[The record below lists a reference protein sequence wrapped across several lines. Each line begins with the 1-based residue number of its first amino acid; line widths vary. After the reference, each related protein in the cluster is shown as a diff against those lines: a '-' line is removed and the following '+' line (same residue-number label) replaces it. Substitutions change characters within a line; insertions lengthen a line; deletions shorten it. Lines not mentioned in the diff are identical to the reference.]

1 MSNHDNQGDENDHGN
16 RPKPSG
22 FASYIRIFSYV
33 DRSSWALYSTAFIAA
48 IGAGAALPL
57 MNLVFGR
64 FVTTFNGFAS
74 GGVSPDDYMAEV
86 SRYALYFIYL
96 FIARFLLIYT
106 HTVLVSIGA
115 IRATKAL
122 RMDFLQSLLRQDM
135 TFFDSEEAGSPSV
148 KVTTN
153 GNLVTNGISE
163 RLTVF
168 VQSCSTFVAAFVVA
182 FIVQWKLT
190 LITLGIVPTI
200 VIVTGICM
208 TIEVKSENKLLDI
221 FSRASL
227 VAEEVFSSITTV
239 HAFWLQPTM
248 ARRYEK
254 FLADMERVGKKKS
267 PNYGVLFATQFFSVY
282 SGYGLAFWQGIR
294 MFARGEID
302 EPGAVVTVIMAVVLA
317 ATSLTQIAPQIITIT
332 KAATAAD
339 ELFRIIDK
347 TSAID
352 PLSSAEPVPE
362 KCVGELELKALEFAY
377 PSRPD
382 VKVLSGLNLKIPAG
396 KTTALV
402 GASGS
407 GKSTIVGLLDRWYD
421 PAAGLIQF
429 DGRDIQN
436 INLAWLRTQIR
447 LVQQEPVLFSG
458 TIIDNVAFGLEGTA
472 HANASYEEK
481 LALVKAACQDANAH
495 DFIERL
501 PQQYETWIGERART
515 LSGGQK
521 QRIAIARSIIS
532 RPSVLLLD
540 EATSALDSKAEK
552 AVQDALD
559 RISVG
564 RTTVI
569 IAHKL
574 STVQKAHNIAVM
586 SAGRVVEQG
595 THQDLIA
602 ADGAY
607 ASLVRAQ
614 DLEKVKGKSTERPE
628 PEGEWIEEKEGAE
641 PPAPLSPHRSRS
653 IVAESV
659 EGSARALE
667 KETMGY
673 GIVRCVWLLILDQP
687 ELWRFYGIIAFLCV
701 LGGGTYPAQAV
712 IFAQTLQIFQLS
724 GDEAIRLGDF
734 WALMFFVVAVANFV
748 VYFILGWL
756 ANIIIQKVSRK
767 YRREL
772 FRNTMK
778 QDVVFFDL
786 QQNATGGICARL
798 LTNAS
803 NLNDLLG
810 INSGLILISL
820 VTVISVSVLGI
831 VYGWKLGLVCVFGAL
846 PPIVMSG
853 FLRIRLEVKLEE
865 DTSERFASSAALA
878 TEAVSAIR
886 TVASLTLENKMLALY
901 RERLDVVAKKSAK
914 ALTLTM
920 LWYAFSQSVNFLSM
934 ALGFW
939 YGGLLVSTGEYTN
952 VQFFV
957 VFIAVVLG
965 GENAATLFQYT
976 MSMTGATASANYIFW
991 LRRRVPSVDNS
1002 FTDDENDTQ
1011 GDASQDSPGN
1021 DAIGVHC
1028 QALEFAYPSRPQS
1041 KVISGVDINIQPA
1054 RFVAFVGPSGCGKST
1069 MVSLLS
1075 RFIDPTSG
1083 SIAMDGHPIHEL
1095 EPQAHRRRLALVQQE
1110 PVLYQGSVRENIAMG
1125 LAESKDAT
1133 ETQIE
1138 KACRDANILDFVS
1151 SLPEGLGTD
1160 VGTRGARLSGG
1171 QRQRVAI
1178 ARALIRNPK
1187 ALLLDE
1193 ATSALDTESERLVQA
1208 ALYEAA
1214 RDGKRTTIAVAHRL
1228 STVRDADCIFV
1239 FQSGE
1244 ITEMGSHVELME
1256 KKGVYFEMCKGQ
1268 VLDRA
1273 LA

>member
-1 MSNHDNQGDENDHGN
+1 MSNHDNQSDENDYRD

-33 DRSSWALYSTAFIAA
+33 DRSSWVLYSTAFIAA

-74 GGVSPDDYMAEV
+74 GGVNPDDYMAEV
-86 SRYALYFIYL
+86 SRYA
-96 FIARFLLIYT
+96 FLLIYT

-115 IRATKAL
+115 IRTTKAL
-122 RMDFLQSLLRQDM
+122 RMDFLESLLRQDM
-135 TFFDSEEAGSPSV
+135 TFFDSEETGSPSV

-168 VQSCSTFVAAFVVA
+168 VQSCSTFVVAFVVA
-182 FIVQWKLT
+182 FVVQWKLT

-208 TIEVKSENKLLDI
+208 TIEVKSENKLMDI

-248 ARRYEK
+248 ARRYEE
-254 FLADMERVGKKKS
+254 FLADVERVGKKKS

-302 EPGAVVTVIMAVVLA
+302 EPGAIVTVIMAVVLA

-339 ELFRIIDK
+339 EMFHIIDK
-347 TSAID
+347 ISAID

-382 VKVLSGLNLKIPAG
+382 VKVLSGLDLKIPAG

-407 GKSTIVGLLDRWYD
+407 GKSTIVGLLERWYD

-472 HANASYEEK
+472 HANASHEEK
-481 LALVKAACQDANAH
+481 LALVKSACQDANAH
-495 DFIERL
+495 NFIERL

-559 RISVG
+559 KISVG
-564 RTTVI
+564 RTTVV

-586 SAGRVVEQG
+586 SAGRVIEQG

-607 ASLVRAQ
+607 ASLIRAQ
-614 DLEKVKGKSTERPE
+614 DLEKAKGKSTEQPE
-628 PEGEWIEEKEGAE
+628 PEGKWIEQKEGAE
-641 PPAPLSPHRSRS
+641 LPAPLSPHRSRS

-659 EGSARALE
+659 EGSSRALG

-673 GIVRCVWLLILDQP
+673 GVVRCVLLLIRDQP
-687 ELWRFYGIIAFLCV
+687 ELWRFYGIAAFLCV

-712 IFAQTLQIFQLS
+712 IFAHTLQIFQLS

-734 WALMFFVVAVANFV
+734 WALMFFVVALANFV

-772 FRNTMK
+772 FGNTMK
-778 QDVVFFDL
+778 QDVGFFDL
-786 QQNATGGICARL
+786 PQNATGAICARL

-820 VTVISVSVLGI
+820 VTIVSVSVLGI

-846 PPIVMSG
+846 PPIATSG
-853 FLRIRLEVKLEE
+853 ILRIRLEVKLEE

-914 ALTLTM
+914 ALTFTM

-934 ALGFW
+934 SLGFW

-991 LRRRVPSVDNS
+991 LRQRVPSIDNS
-1002 FTDDENDTQ
+1002 FTDDNDTQ
-1011 GDASQDSPGN
+1011 GYTSQDPPGN
-1021 DAIGVHC
+1021 DAIGVDC

-1041 KVISGVDINIQPA
+1041 KVISGVDIKIQPA

-1069 MVSLLS
+1069 MISLLS

-1083 SIAMDGHPIHEL
+1083 SIVMDGRPIHEL

-1110 PVLYQGSVRENIAMG
+1110 PVLYQGSVRENVAMG
-1125 LAESKDAT
+1125 LADEDVT
-1133 ETQIE
+1133 EAQIE
-1138 KACRDANILDFVS
+1138 KACKDANILDFVS
-1151 SLPEGLGTD
+1151 SLPEGLETD
-1160 VGTRGARLSGG
+1160 VGLRGARLSGG
-1171 QRQRVAI
+1171 QRQRMAI

-1187 ALLLDE
+1187 VLLLDE
-1193 ATSALDTESERLVQA
+1193 ATSALDSESERLVQA
-1208 ALYEAA
+1208 AIYEAA

-1228 STVRDADCIFV
+1228 STIRDADCIFV

-1256 KKGVYFEMCKGQ
+1256 KKGVYFEM
-1268 VLDRA
+1268 
-1273 LA
+1273 

>member
-1 MSNHDNQGDENDHGN
+1 MSNHDSQGHDNDHKDG
-16 RPKPSG
+16 PKPSG

-33 DRSSWALYSTAFIAA
+33 DRIGWALYSTAFIAA
-48 IGAGAALPL
+48 IGAGVALPL
-57 MNLVFGR
+57 MNLVFGK
-64 FVTTFNGFAS
+64 FVTTFNNFAS
-74 GGVSPDDYMAEV
+74 GGMSSDDYMSEV
-86 SRYALYFIYL
+86 SRYAFS
-96 FIARFLLIYT
+96 LIYI
-106 HTVLVSIGA
+106 HTVFVSIGA

-135 TFFDSEEAGSPSV
+135 TFFDSEETGSPSV
-148 KVTTN
+148 KVTNN

-168 VQSCSTFVAAFVVA
+168 IQSCSTFVAAFAVA

-190 LITLGIVPTI
+190 LITLCIVPTI

-208 TIEVKSENKLLDI
+208 TIELKSESKVMAI
-221 FSRASL
+221 FARSSQ

-248 ARRYEK
+248 AKRYEK
-254 FLADMERVGKKKS
+254 LLADVERIGMKKS

-302 EPGAVVTVIMAVVLA
+302 QPGAVVTVIMAVVLA

-332 KAATAAD
+332 KAASAAD
-339 ELFRIIDK
+339 DLFHIIDK
-347 TSAID
+347 PSAID
-352 PLSSAEPVPE
+352 PLASTEPVPE
-362 KCVGELELKALEFAY
+362 KCVGELELKGLEFAY

-382 VKVLSGLNLKIPAG
+382 VKVLNGLDLKIPAG

-407 GKSTIVGLLDRWYD
+407 GKSTIVGLLERWYD
-421 PAAGLIQF
+421 PAAGVIQF
-429 DGRDIQN
+429 DGQDIQK

-458 TIIDNVAFGLEGTA
+458 TVIDNVAFGLEGTE
-472 HANASYEEK
+472 HANASREEK

-501 PQQYETWIGERART
+501 PQQYETWIGERARM

-559 RISVG
+559 RISTG
-564 RTTVI
+564 RTTLI

-586 SAGRVVEQG
+586 SAGKVIEQG

-602 ADGAY
+602 AEGAY
-607 ASLVRAQ
+607 ANLVRAQ
-614 DLEKVKGKSTERPE
+614 DLEKAKGKSTEQPE
-628 PEGEWIEEKEGAE
+628 PESKWFEQKEGAE
-641 PPAPLSPHRSRS
+641 LPTSLSPHRSRS

-659 EGSARALE
+659 EGSTQARTR
-667 KETMGY
+667 ETMGY
-673 GIVRCVWLLILDQP
+673 GIVRCVWLLIRDQP
-687 ELWRFYGIIAFLCV
+687 ELWRFYGILGFLCV

-712 IFAQTLQIFQLS
+712 IFAQTLQIFQMK
-724 GDEAIRLGDF
+724 GDEAIHDGDF
-734 WALMFFVVAVANFV
+734 WALMFFVVALANFV
-748 VYFILGWL
+748 VYFFLGWL

-767 YRREL
+767 YRAEL

-778 QDVVFFDL
+778 QDVAFFDL
-786 QQNATGGICARL
+786 QHNATGAICARL
-798 LTNAS
+798 LSNAS

-820 VTVISVSVLGI
+820 VTIVSVSILGV

-846 PPIVMSG
+846 PPIATSG
-853 FLRIRLEVKLEE
+853 FLRIRLEVKLAE

-878 TEAVSAIR
+878 TEAVSAIC
-886 TVASLTLENKMLALY
+886 TVATLTLENKMLALY
-901 RERLDVVAKKSAK
+901 RERLDVVARKSVK

-920 LWYAFSQSVNFLSM
+920 FWYAFSQSVNFLCM

-952 VQFFV
+952 EQFFV

-976 MSMTGATASANYIFW
+976 ISMTGATEAANYIFW
-991 LRRRVPSVDNS
+991 LRERVPSIDNS
-1002 FTDDENDTQ
+1002 FLDDENDTQ
-1011 GDASQDSPGN
+1011 SDTSQDAAGN
-1021 DAIGVHC
+1021 NAIDVNC
-1028 QALEFAYPSRPQS
+1028 EALEFAYPSRPQT
-1041 KVISGVDINIQPA
+1041 KVISGININVEPA
-1054 RFVAFVGPSGCGKST
+1054 KFIAFVGPSGCGKST

-1083 SIAMDGHPIHEL
+1083 SIMMEGRSIHEL
-1095 EPQAHRRRLALVQQE
+1095 EPQTHRRRLALVQQE

-1125 LAESKDAT
+1125 LAESKNIT
-1133 ETQIE
+1133 EAQIE

-1151 SLPEGLGTD
+1151 SLPEGLDTN
-1160 VGTRGARLSGG
+1160 VGLRGAKLSGG
-1171 QRQRVAI
+1171 QRQRMAI

-1187 ALLLDE
+1187 VLLLDE

-1208 ALYEAA
+1208 AIYEAA

-1228 STVRDADCIFV
+1228 STIRDADCIFV
-1239 FQSGE
+1239 IQSGE
-1244 ITEMGSHVELME
+1244 ITEMGSHFELME

-1273 LA
+1273 LT